1 MCLLSGLS
9 QALQAE
15 TFLHTGG
22 GRFQQPVI
30 LITCRAKY
38 KPPPQDLSTSEP
50 RIHVGMFIDI
60 FLRAILELSLHF
72 THH

>member
-1 MCLLSGLS
+1 MCLHSGLS

-15 TFLHTGG
+15 TSLHTGG

-38 KPPPQDLSTSEP
+38 KPPPQDLSPPEP
-50 RIHVGMFIDI
+50 QV
-60 FLRAILELSLHF
+60 ACWNVY
-72 THH
+72 